1 MNGLSI
7 GPSLLKLVGS
17 HLTLPF
23 FDNLLFF
30 AENTYQCMFYA
41 RIPIW
46 SDDHSE
52 LPQCHE
58 LWRTEVRFTFHSQ
71 FLLSFRSP
79 SLSHSHSYTLEG
91 KFLNC
96 ILTDEMCTLHFS
108 QTYWYAMPYT
118 VAFLPSWK
126 KILRTFCGEI
136 NVFKLGGRSKRHR
149 KTTASGCT
157 SPDSVIVFPFIHK
170 SMSMWWPYCMWL
182 SQASK
187 IYFCLH
193 IELSEVFC
201 LPYNCLIFCV
211 VTDWP
216 VCKIRCQ

>member
-71 FLLSFRSP
+71 FLLSFRCWLFWHIFESQ
-79 SLSHSHSYTLEG
+79 SQLYLRREIFKLHSYRW
-91 KFLNC
+91 NVH
-96 ILTDEMCTLHFS
+96 I
-108 QTYWYAMPYT
+108 
-118 VAFLPSWK
+118 AFLPDLLVCYVIHGGLFAIVNLPCLLCWK
-126 KILRTFCGEI
+126 TVSLPFCRA
-136 NVFKLGGRSKRHR
+136 LAPCS
-149 KTTASGCT
+149 
-157 SPDSVIVFPFIHK
+157 
-170 SMSMWWPYCMWL
+170 L
-182 SQASK
+182 
-187 IYFCLH
+187 
-193 IELSEVFC
+193 
-201 LPYNCLIFCV
+201 
-211 VTDWP
+211 
-216 VCKIRCQ
+216 